1 MRKLFLCICLL
12 NAFRMVAQIQD
23 CSTGYCPATITVHHK
38 IGVVAPETVDITY
51 EVVKNAYSGTTQCWI
66 ARNLGATTVP
76 TSATDNS
83 LTAFGW
89 VWQFGQKRG
98 LKSDGTNLTPASGWI
113 VGNYT
118 TSGWPASSDPC
129 TLLLGSKWRL
139 PTAAEYSNVITNAAI
154 STGYTAAFNSTL
166 KFHAGGFASWNS
178 IIRSG
183 EGSLAYYWSSNGN
196 GTINGNAL
204 YITNTE
210 TKVLVG
216 ISGSGCAM
224 PLRCLSSLLP

>member
-129 TLLLGSKWRL
+129 TILLGSKWRL

-166 KFHAGGFASWNS
+166 KFHAGGAIIWGYDTSRNGAASTAN
-178 IIRSG
+178 
-183 EGSLAYYWSSNGN
+183 YWSSNGS
-196 GTINGNAL
+196 GNTASNL
-204 YITNTE
+204 YITSTA
-210 TKVLVG
+210 TTV
-216 ISGSGCAM
+216 ISSSDGFGT